1 MVHNNNK
8 KIAPA
13 IKNINNIKDNSAK
26 NTKSATNNRQKVL
39 LPTLKE
45 QQRYV
50 VYRVLPQD
58 ARDTQDMQKTFA
70 DFGKIHNNI
79 LSQCNS
85 MLGIFD
91 GGKAGLMSAK
101 YNADK
106 MSGIVRVNNK
116 YVDKLKVCLGLIKT
130 IDGKTVT
137 IDCIYVSGMLNKA
150 AEKIGI

>member
-1 MVHNNNK
+1 MVHNNDKKTASTFKDTKVKINK
-8 KIAPA
+8 
-13 IKNINNIKDNSAK
+13 
-26 NTKSATNNRQKVL
+26 QKVL

-50 VYRVLPQD
+50 VYKILSQD
-58 ARDTQDMQKTFA
+58 ALA
-70 DFGKIHNNI
+70 DFGKVHNNI

-101 YNADK
+101 YNAERL
-106 MSGIVRVNNK
+106 SGILRVNNK
-116 YVDKLKVCLGLIKT
+116 YVDKLKVCLGLIKA

-137 IDCIYVSGMLNKA
+137 VDCIYVSGMLNKA
-150 AEKIGI
+150 AEKIGV